1 MIVEVSVP
9 WGLTEGMETSAALGE
24 GTDMH
29 GALVI
34 PLLGCCGWR
43 FPGGA
48 VLPLARE
55 GDTAQADEKT
65 VGWKEILAM
74 ERRDG
79 YNEEKGGWENGI
91 SDSKS

>member
-1 MIVEVSVP
+1 
-9 WGLTEGMETSAALGE
+9 
-24 GTDMH
+24 MH

-74 ERRDG
+74 ERRGG
-79 YNEEKGGWENGI
+79 YNEEKGA
-91 SDSKS
+91 